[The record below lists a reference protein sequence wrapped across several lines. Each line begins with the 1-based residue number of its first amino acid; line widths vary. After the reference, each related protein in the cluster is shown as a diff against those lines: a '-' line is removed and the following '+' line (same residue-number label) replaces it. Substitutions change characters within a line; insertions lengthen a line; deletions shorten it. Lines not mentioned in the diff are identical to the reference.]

1 MARIIVLGAGYAG
14 LAAFL
19 ELQDGIPKGHDL
31 TLVNADPYHW
41 FVTEFHTYV
50 AGEDADEIRIPLEKL
65 VKPHANLRLTKVTSI
80 DPKANRVHLEDGSL
94 DYDYLV
100 VGLGSDPEFFGTPGV
115 QEHAIIVGQWKGA
128 KQLRDKVHEM
138 AARCPEHPHV
148 LIIGGGLTG
157 VEVATELADEYP
169 GCLRL
174 TIIEAAP
181 NIMPGFSEELVAEA
195 RRVMAQKGIE
205 VLTGDPVTKAEADHV
220 LLKSGKEIPYEI
232 LVWSAGVRGSRVL
245 EQSGFEATPRGRVK
259 VDEYLRTL
267 QYPNVYIVGDSA
279 SFLNP
284 ETNKELPPTGQAA
297 VQMGEAAGKNLLRRL
312 KGEPEKPFVPKI
324 RGAFASLGK
333 AEGVGYM
340 GERGFTG
347 MSAMMVKGLIEAKHA
362 FKAKAAPGQ
371 FLKRALRI
379 PAHLL
384 RGGGTE
390 AHACSTTGKQVQ

>member
-1 MARIIVLGAGYAG
+1 MARIVVLGAGYAG

-19 ELQDGIPKGHDL
+19 EIQAGVPKGHDL

-65 VKPHANLRLTKVTSI
+65 VKPHANLRLTKVKQIHPTE
-80 DPKANRVHLEDGSL
+80 NRVELEDGSL

-115 QEHAIIVGQWKGA
+115 EEHAIIVGQWKGA
-128 KQLRDKVHEM
+128 KQLRDKVREM
-138 AARCPEHPHV
+138 AKRCAEHPHV
-148 LIIGGGLTG
+148 LMIGGGLTG

-169 GCLRL
+169 KCLKL
-174 TIIEAAP
+174 TIIEASP
-181 NIMPGFSEELVAEA
+181 NIMAGFSEELVAES
-195 RRVMAQKGIE
+195 RRVIAKKGID

-220 LLKSGKEIPYEI
+220 LLKSGKELHYDV
-232 LVWSAGVRGSRVL
+232 LVWTAGVRGSRVL
-245 EQSGFEATPRGRVK
+245 DQSGFEATKRGRVK

-267 QYPNVYIVGDSA
+267 QYPNVYLVGDAA
-279 SFLNP
+279 SFMNP
-284 ETNKELPPTGQAA
+284 ETGKELPPTGQAA
-297 VQMGEAAGKNLLRRL
+297 VQMGEAAGRNVLRRL
-312 KGEPEKPFVPKI
+312 KGEEERPFRPNI

-347 MSAMMVKGLIEAKHA
+347 LSAMVVKGMIEAKHA
-362 FKAKAAPGQ
+362 FEAKAGAGP
-371 FLKRALRI
+371 FFRRALRV
-379 PAHLL
+379 PSHLL
-384 RGGGTE
+384 SRGQGRE
-390 AHACSTTGKQVQ
+390 HRLQ